1 MKRMISFVFV
11 LFSALILSGVLI
23 ASLTFAQV
31 DMSSIDD
38 PDEAKAEIEKLEQE
52 IENLQSRKNLNSQQ
66 KQQTLQEI
74 ENLESR
80 IHDLNADINYLEQET
95 SSVEQ
100 NLTSKDQEIQSTK
113 EEITSLEQSITENKQ
128 SIARI
133 LKEMYQRSAF
143 QNEVSMTVAQGTFA
157 EALSELE
164 YSNTLQSDLQHR
176 LDDLQSQQQELAQ
189 KQERLNQERS
199 NLASTKSQ
207 LEQKQVEIAS
217 LRNQVSHQAQASRS
231 QAQQLDQTID
241 RLERNEQDK
250 SQEMQEMERFYKEL
264 IQKQAQEQLAS
275 ANSPLGSIVWPSTSS
290 RCTQGYGMTRYAAT
304 GAYGGAIHNGIDI
317 GGSGNPVKAIADGTV
332 IGRSNYVC
340 GNGGYSSCGGGWGN
354 WIALRH
360 DSGHVSLYAHLSGRP
375 RYGTGQR
382 VDQGTSIGNI
392 GNSGFSTGP
401 HLHLSIYTSFGLTS
415 SGNPAYAPKNTLN
428 PERYY
433 NASCWR

>member
-11 LFSALILSGVLI
+11 LFSALILSGALF

-100 NLTSKDQEIQSTK
+100 NLTSKDQEIQSTQ
-113 EEITSLEQSITENKQ
+113 EEITSLEQSIQENKA

-176 LDDLQSQQQELAQ
+176 LDDLQSQQHELAQ

-231 QAQQLDQTID
+231 QAQQLDQTIS
-241 RLERNEQDK
+241 RLEQNEQNK
-250 SQEMQEMERFYKEL
+250 TQEMQEMQSFYEKL
-264 IQKQAQEQLAS
+264 IQQQAQERLAS
-275 ANSPLGSIVWPSTSS
+275 ANSPLGRIIWPTTSQ
-290 RCTQGYGMTRYAAT
+290 RCTQGYGMTRYAST
-304 GAYGGAIHNGIDI
+304 GAYGGAIHNGLDI
-317 GGSGNPVKAIADGTV
+317 GGSGNPVYAIADGTV
-332 IGRSNYVC
+332 VGRSAHVC
-340 GNGGYSSCGGGWGN
+340 GNAGYSSCGGGWGN
-354 WIALRH
+354 WIAIRH
-360 DSGHVSLYAHLSGRP
+360 NSGHVSLYAHLSGQP
-375 RYGTGQR
+375 RYGVGQR
-382 VDQGTSIGNI
+382 VNQGTTIGNI

-401 HLHLSIYTSFGLTS
+401 HLHLGIYKTFGLTS
-415 SGNPAYAPKNTLN
+415 SGNPAYSGTIN
-428 PERYY
+428 PEQYY